1 MKDCDPP
8 DRGCLHRQSL
18 ESTLAERLILQAASH
33 KHNHIVSAQPE
44 EEQENSS
51 WSTVE
56 GLMGQMCSSHSTTIA

>member
-44 EEQENSS
+44 EEQEK
-51 WSTVE
+51 
-56 GLMGQMCSSHSTTIA
+56 